1 MVTRLRGTLRSW
13 IGVERI
19 FWIVGC
25 MCLGYWGVVTAEA
38 WVFQRIHLSAWEAP
52 RTEPTVA
59 AAAIM
64 EAPPSGAVIG
74 RIDLPDVGIEAVV
87 VEGVDDRELR
97 LAVGHVPGT
106 ALPGA
111 DGNCVLAGHRD
122 TSFRGLREIQ
132 VGHVIRLASSLGE
145 THYRVRETKIV
156 EPNET
161 EVLHPTEGRVLTL
174 VTCYPFSF
182 VGTAPQRFIVVADAV
197 NSSKHDG

>member
-1 MVTRLRGTLRSW
+1 MFSAKNSG
-13 IGVERI
+13 IERI
-19 FWIVGC
+19 LWIVAC

-38 WVFQRIHLSAWEAP
+38 WVFQRVHLSAWEAK
-52 RTEPTVA
+52 RTEPTAVA
-59 AAAIM
+59 AAAAVVM

-74 RIDLPDVGIEAVV
+74 RIDLPEVGIEAVV

-111 DGNCVLAGHRD
+111 SGNCVLAGHRD
-122 TSFRGLREIQ
+122 TAFRGLREIQ
-132 VGHVIRLASSLGE
+132 IGHVIRLASSLGE

-156 EPNET
+156 EPDET
-161 EVLHPTEGRVLTL
+161 QLLGPTDGRVLTL

-182 VGTAPQRFIVVADAV
+182 VGTAPQRFIVVAEAV
-197 NSSKHDG
+197 NGSIQDG